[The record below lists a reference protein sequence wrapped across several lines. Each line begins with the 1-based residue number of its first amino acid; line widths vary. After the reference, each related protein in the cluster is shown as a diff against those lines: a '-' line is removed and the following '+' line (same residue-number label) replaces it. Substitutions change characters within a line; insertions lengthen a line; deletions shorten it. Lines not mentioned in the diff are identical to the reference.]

1 MNITFNKYKKLFTEK
16 AINSGYSEDN
26 ILKCLSYA
34 EPIMK
39 KGFPVIYNTSHL
51 SSLVGYNKI
60 FIKRAVNHTT
70 YFYRKFEISKKN
82 GTKRVLLEPLPSL
95 KEIQSWILEEILY
108 NHKVSRY
115 AKGYIP
121 NRSIKDHVRY
131 HTKKEKVLTLDIK
144 KFFDNVSFKLVENIF
159 VKIGY
164 SELISN
170 LLTKLCFLDGKLPQG
185 APTSPYISNIILL
198 EFDEKISKYCS
209 DNNLKFTRYADD
221 LAFSGKI
228 KKTELVNLVRAE
240 LKKLGLKLNN
250 DKIKLMKQNQ
260 PQIISGII
268 VNEKT
273 QIPKRI
279 RNQIRNE
286 MFYIKKFGIE
296 SHMQKT
302 NQTKSKS
309 VYLKHLLGKINYLL
323 TINFKDNE
331 FIEYKRILHNEIKLV
346 GNNAQK

>member
-26 ILKCLSYA
+26 IVKCLSYA
-34 EPIMK
+34 EPIIN

-51 SSLVGYNKI
+51 SSLVGYNKNYL
-60 FIKRAVNHTT
+60 KRAVNHTK
-70 YFYRKFEISKKN
+70 YFYRKFEISKKD

-95 KEIQSWILEEILY
+95 KEIQNWILNEILY
-108 NHKVSRY
+108 KHKVSRY

-131 HTKKEKVLTLDIK
+131 HTKEEKVLTLDIK
-144 KFFDNVSFKLVENIF
+144 KFFDNVSFELVEKIF
-159 VKIGY
+159 IHIGY
-164 SELISN
+164 SKIISN

-185 APTSPYISNIILL
+185 APTSPYISNIILF

-209 DNNLKFTRYADD
+209 NNNLKFTRYADD

-228 KKTELVNLVRAE
+228 KKTELVKLVRSE
-240 LKKLGLKLNN
+240 LKALGLKLNN
-250 DKIKLMKQNQ
+250 EKIKLMKRNQ

-268 VNEKT
+268 VNEKA
-273 QIPKRI
+273 QVPKRT

-286 MFYIKKFGIE
+286 MFYIKRFGID

-302 NQTKSKS
+302 NQTKSKLA
-309 VYLKHLLGKINYLL
+309 YLKHLIGKINYLL
-323 TINFKDNE
+323 TINPKDNE
-331 FIEYKRILHNEIKLV
+331 FIEYKNILHKEIKPA
-346 GNNAQK
+346 GNNV